1 MAALMRAD
9 SDIIGDADRLKEQC
23 LHDYESAKRDLEV
36 FHREL
41 VVLPA
46 FPAVNEV

>member
-9 SDIIGDADRLKEQC
+9 CDIIGDADRLKEQC
-23 LHDYESAKRDLEV
+23 LHDYESAKRDLEA
-36 FHREL
+36 FRRE

-46 FPAVNEV
+46 FPAVDEV